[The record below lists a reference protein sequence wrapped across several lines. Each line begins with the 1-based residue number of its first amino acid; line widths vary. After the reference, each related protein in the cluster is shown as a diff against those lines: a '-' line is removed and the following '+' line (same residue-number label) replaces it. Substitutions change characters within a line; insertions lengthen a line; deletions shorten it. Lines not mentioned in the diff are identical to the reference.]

1 MGEVQVTIHLPP
13 RDITL
18 RHLVHLTDDRGI
30 LEHAKGATPQ
40 YAHGYCVDDNAR
52 LLIVTARDRSM
63 STCSSVLQRIALRF
77 LLHGQSPDGA
87 MHNRLSFERIWLDD
101 PSVRDCWGR
110 SVWAFGVAA
119 AVSTDGHVRRRS
131 LHAFEKS
138 ARLRSPFLRSMC
150 FAALGAYDILRLDPD
165 NEIARSLLSDTA
177 EMIRGTSSPTDW
189 PWPESRLVYA
199 NAIVPDAL
207 VAAGFG
213 LHDNE
218 LLRDGIGLLEWLVET
233 ETFEGHYSVTPTLGR
248 GPLDEKPAF
257 DQQPIEVAALAEAS
271 ARVANI
277 TQSPVWTERVQLGVD
292 WFLGRND
299 AGLVMIDFDTGGG
312 YDGLHK
318 DAVNINQGAEST
330 LAMIATMQLRNY
342 VQHG

>member
-1 MGEVQVTIHLPP
+1 MTIHLPP

-30 LEHAKGATPQ
+30 LEHAKGASPQ

-52 LLIVTARDRSM
+52 LLIVTARDRST

-77 LLHGQSPDGA
+77 LLHGQSHDGA

-119 AVSTDGHVRRRS
+119 AISNDGHVRRRS
-131 LHAFEKS
+131 LIAFDRS
-138 ARLRSPFLRSMC
+138 AQLRSPYLRSMC
-150 FAALGAYDILRLDPD
+150 FAALGAYDILRVDPD
-165 NEIARSLLSDTA
+165 NAIALSLLRDTA
-177 EMIRGTSSPTDW
+177 EMIMGDGPNGQW
-189 PWPESRLVYA
+189 KWPEPRMTYA
-199 NAIVPDAL
+199 NAVVPDAL
-207 VAAGFG
+207 IAAGIG

-218 LLRDGIGLLEWLVET
+218 ILREGINLLEWLIAQESLD
-233 ETFEGHYSVTPTLGR
+233 GHFSVTPTTGR
-248 GPLDEKPAF
+248 GPGDPKPAF
-257 DQQPIEVAALAEAS
+257 DQQPIEVAALAEAC
-271 ARVANI
+271 ARVASVTHAPI
-277 TQSPVWTERVQLGVD
+277 WGDRVQLGVD
-292 WFLGRND
+292 WFLGNND

-312 YDGLHK
+312 YDGLHQH
-318 DAVNINQGAEST
+318 AVNINQGAEST